1 MSWVAI
7 QLIRLYQFTA
17 GRIIPRVCRFEPTCS
32 TYAIQA
38 IHQYGLLKGGAMSAW
53 RIVRCNPFCHGG
65 WDPVPE
71 RMGRDE

>member
-1 MSWVAI
+1 MSWAAI
-7 QLIRLYQFTA
+7 LLIRLYQVTA

-32 TYAIQA
+32 TYAMQA
-38 IHQYGLLKGGAMSAW
+38 IRQYGLLKGGAMSAW

>member
-7 QLIRLYQFTA
+7 QLISLYQFTV
-17 GRIIPRVCRFEPTCS
+17 GRTIPRVCRFEPTCS
-32 TYAIQA
+32 TYAIKA
-38 IHQYGLLKGGAMSAW
+38 IRQYGLLKGGAMSAW